1 MPGCTRSTELTDTGW
16 LTSLL
21 TQHAQNHIT
30 LTALNAYTFAVRRVL
45 IRVHVCMCVFVC
57 ARANEIWHVKL
68 TQGDLEEAGLLVFN
82 FFSLCAILSVHAHMH
97 VPVRKPQRDFQGVGG
112 GWWVSV
118 KKKEPLSWSTRV
130 SSTEWVDENGDRPSL
145 DGK

>member
-1 MPGCTRSTELTDTGW
+1 
-16 LTSLL
+16 
-21 TQHAQNHIT
+21 
-30 LTALNAYTFAVRRVL
+30 
-45 IRVHVCMCVFVC
+45 MCVFVC
-57 ARANEIWHVKL
+57 ARANEVWHVKL

-97 VPVRKPQRDFQGVGG
+97 VPVRKPQRVFFL
-112 GWWVSV
+112 V

>member
-1 MPGCTRSTELTDTGW
+1 
-16 LTSLL
+16 
-21 TQHAQNHIT
+21 
-30 LTALNAYTFAVRRVL
+30 
-45 IRVHVCMCVFVC
+45 MCVFVC
-57 ARANEIWHVKL
+57 ARANEVWHVKL

-97 VPVRKPQRDFQGVGG
+97 VPVRKPQRDFQLFFFGQE
-112 GWWVSV
+112 
-118 KKKEPLSWSTRV
+118 KKEPLSWSTRV